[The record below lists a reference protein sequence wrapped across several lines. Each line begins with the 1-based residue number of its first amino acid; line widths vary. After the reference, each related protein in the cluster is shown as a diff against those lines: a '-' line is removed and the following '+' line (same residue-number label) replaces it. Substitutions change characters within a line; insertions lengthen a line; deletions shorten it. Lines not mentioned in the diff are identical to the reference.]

1 MEVRIRMLE
10 NIPAIKTPFYVILAV
25 LLSAF
30 LFTACLSKTRLTG
43 SSIDNEAKK
52 EAEQFWFSQITKCGD
67 SYYREIQYKQKDVV
81 FYEYK
86 EPSVHVASA
95 TVTEADRMN
104 GIEWQGRIS
113 LESKLSRIWGSDLGH
128 WQQWSNGLGDTRD
141 NSYRMKKV
149 KGQWNINTDRGKIF
163 EEVSQYVPVDCS
175 KIPQQ

>member
-1 MEVRIRMLE
+1 MPE
-10 NIPAIKTPFYVILAV
+10 KTPALKIILYLVWTGIFSLLTFSACSSTHV
-25 LLSAF
+25 L
-30 LFTACLSKTRLTG
+30 TR
-43 SSIDNEAKK
+43 SSVNDEARE
-52 EAEQFWFSQITKCGD
+52 EAEKFWFSQITKCGD
-67 SYYREIQYKQKDVV
+67 SYYREIQYKSKDVV

-113 LESKLSRIWGSDLGH
+113 LEAKLSRIWGSDLGH

-141 NSYRMKKV
+141 NSYHMKKV
-149 KGQWNINTDRGKIF
+149 KGQWSINTDRGKIF

-175 KIPQQ
+175 KIPQ